1 MSESTKHRVY
11 TEWLVLRCQDGD
23 ARALAELADLW
34 HPRFLGLAI
43 RLTGDREAARDVVQD
58 SWVAVVHGLR
68 TVRDPSRFSS
78 WALRIVANKS
88 RDWIRRRRTKRQ
100 FETEQEAPMEC
111 EDTRRPGDELDRES
125 EIEFLRLALRRLD
138 SDDATILSLH
148 HLDGMS
154 IREVAEALQIP
165 AGTVKSRLH
174 AARARLRAALEERTQ

>member
-34 HPRFLGLAI
+34 HPRLLGLAV
-43 RLTGDREAARDVVQD
+43 RLTGEREAARDVVQE
-58 SWVAVVHGLR
+58 SWVAIVRGLR
-68 TVRDPSRFSS
+68 GLREPGRFSS

-88 RDWIRRRRTKRQ
+88 RDWIRRRRTQRQ
-100 FETEQEAPMEC
+100 FETEQDAPIDV
-111 EDTRRPGDELDRES
+111 EDARATGDALDRES
-125 EIEFLRLALRRLD
+125 EIELLRRALRRLD
-138 SDDATILSLH
+138 PDDAAILSLH
-148 HLDGMS
+148 HLDGLS
-154 IREVAEALQIP
+154 IREVATALQIP